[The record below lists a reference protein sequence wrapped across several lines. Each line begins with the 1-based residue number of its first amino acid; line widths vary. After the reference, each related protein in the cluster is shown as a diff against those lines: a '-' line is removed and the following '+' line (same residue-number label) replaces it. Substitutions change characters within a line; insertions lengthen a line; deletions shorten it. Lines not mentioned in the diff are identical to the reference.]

1 MGDGEDLGVMAAA
14 ERDDLRGRCA
24 VLTRELAE
32 VRKHAEA
39 TEAALRGAL
48 AAAAHTEESL
58 RGALTRTASN
68 EAAWR
73 ARAWSLQDDARKAAD
88 VRAILVVRLARELR
102 GLADEIER
110 IT

>member
-14 ERDDLRGRCA
+14 ERDDLRARCA
-24 VLTRELAE
+24 VLARELDEA
-32 VRKHAEA
+32 RRQFGA
-39 TEAALRGAL
+39 TEVALRAAL
-48 AAAAHTEESL
+48 AASVHSEESL
-58 RGALTRTASN
+58 RGALARMAST
-68 EAAWR
+68 EAGLR
-73 ARAWSLQDDARKAAD
+73 ARVFLLEDDARKAAD

>member
-14 ERDDLRGRCA
+14 ERDDLRARCA
-24 VLTRELAE
+24 VLARELDE
-32 VRKHAEA
+32 V
-39 TEAALRGAL
+39 RGAL
-48 AAAAHTEESL
+48 ARAMSTEAGL
-58 RGALTRTASN
+58 
-68 EAAWR
+68 R
-73 ARAWSLQDDARKAAD
+73 ARLRNLEEDARKAAD